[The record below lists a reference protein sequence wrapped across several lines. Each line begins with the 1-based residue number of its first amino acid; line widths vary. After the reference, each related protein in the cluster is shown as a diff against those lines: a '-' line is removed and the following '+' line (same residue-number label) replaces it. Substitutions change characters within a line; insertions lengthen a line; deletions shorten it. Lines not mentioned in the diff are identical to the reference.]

1 MEDCFLISLVSDHSV
16 GQLLLGLTAEG

>member
-16 GQLLLGLTAEG
+16 GQLLLRLTAEG